1 MRAIRFFIL
10 IILSISLLALPAAA
24 VTGLTGLQN
33 QATVSTKGRCQVNL
47 SLSFHLDN
55 SVEEL
60 FFPLPENAESIRLN
74 GSWARTERRDDAIQ
88 VAIPM
93 TTAGDFSVMLQY
105 ELPMVLSKV
114 EDDYVLQLPLLN
126 RFSYPVS
133 NFTLTLT
140 LPGNVTGRP
149 EFVSG
154 YHQADTDRLLRHQI
168 NGNVLT
174 CTANETFKDHETLM
188 MTLVVD
194 GALFPDAMID
204 KALFSGWDGAA
215 MVLCALAVLYYLL
228 TLLPGFPRRS
238 RCYCAPDG
246 ISAGEV
252 GTCLT
257 GCGMDLTMQVM
268 SWAQAGYIQME
279 LDLKGK
285 VLLHKRMEMGNERSQ
300 FEMNCFRSLFGS
312 RTTVDGTG
320 YHYAKL
326 CRKLQAKSP
335 LRQQLFLPR
344 SGNPKIFTI
353 LCCAAAGCGGVS
365 LAVFL
370 AENAVAQVLLGMLF
384 ALACTGAGYLIQ
396 RGGKYLPLRDKG
408 PALLALACGGLW
420 LLIGYLGGATMVLPM
435 VVFQFLAGL
444 AAAIGGRRSELGKRS
459 LSQLRGL
466 RRYMLHCDSYEL
478 QRLMQAN
485 PNYFYDLA
493 PYALAMGVERKFAKR
508 FGKVTLPDCS
518 FLITPLQVDM
528 TPVKWMERLRQAADV
543 LNERQKKLPLEKLLG
558 RR

>member
-1 MRAIRFFIL
+1 MRAIRFL
-10 IILSISLLALPAAA
+10 VLALLCTALLALPVAA
-24 VTGLTGLQN
+24 VTGIAGFQN
-33 QATVSTKGRCQVNL
+33 QATVSTTGRCQVNL
-47 SLSFHLDN
+47 TLSFHLDN
-55 SVEEL
+55 SVPEL
-60 FFPLPENAESIRLN
+60 YFPLPENAESIRLN

-88 VAIPM
+88 VAMPM
-93 TTAGDFSVMLQY
+93 TSAGDFTVMVQY

-114 EDDYVLQLPLLN
+114 EEEYILTLPLLN
-126 RFSYPVS
+126 RFSYPIS
-133 NFTLTLT
+133 SFTLTLT
-140 LPGNVTGRP
+140 LPGSITGRP

-154 YHQADTDRLLRHQI
+154 YHQADTDRLLRHSV

-174 CTANETFKDHETLM
+174 CTAQETFKDHETLV

-194 GALFPDAMID
+194 PELFPDAMIE
-204 KALFSGWDGAA
+204 KALFSSWDGAA
-215 MVLCALAVLYYLL
+215 MVLCALAMLYYLI
-228 TLLPGFPRRS
+228 TLLPGFPHRS

-268 SWAQAGYIQME
+268 SWAQAGYILIEM
-279 LDLKGK
+279 DLKGK

-312 RTTVDGTG
+312 RVTVDGTG

-326 CRKLQAKSP
+326 CRKLHTKSP
-335 LRQQLFLPR
+335 LRPQLFLPH
-344 SGNPKIFTI
+344 SGNPRIFTI
-353 LCCAAAGCGGVS
+353 LCCAAAGCSGVS

-370 AENAVAQVLLGMLF
+370 TDSAVGQVLLGMLL
-384 ALACTGAGYLIQ
+384 AAACTGAGYLIQ

-408 PALLALACGGLW
+408 PVLLSVACGGLW
-420 LLIGYLGGATMVLPM
+420 LLVGYLGGAGMVLPM
-435 VVFQFLAGL
+435 VIFQFLSGIC
-444 AAAIGGRRSELGKRS
+444 AAVGGRRSELGKRS

-466 RRYMLHCDSYEL
+466 RRYMLRCDSYEL
-478 QRLMQAN
+478 QRLLQAN
-485 PNYFYDLA
+485 PNYFYELA

-508 FGKVTLPDCS
+508 FGKTRLPDCS
-518 FLITPLQVDM
+518 FLVTPLQVDM
-528 TPVKWMERLRQAADV
+528 TPVKWMARLRQAADA
-543 LNERQKKLPLEKLLG
+543 LNERQRKLPLEKLLG

>member
-1 MRAIRFFIL
+1 MRAIRIL
-10 IILSISLLALPAAA
+10 FLCVLCVSMLALPAAA

-33 QATVSTKGRCQVNL
+33 QTTVSTNGRCQVNL
-47 SLSFHLDN
+47 SLSFHLDT
-55 SVEEL
+55 SVEAL
-60 FFPLPENAESIRLN
+60 FYPLPENAENIRLN

-93 TTAGDFSVMLQY
+93 TSAGDFSVMLQY
-105 ELPMVLSKV
+105 ELPMALSKV
-114 EDDYVLQLPLLN
+114 KDDYVLTLPLLN
-126 RFSYPVS
+126 RFSYPIS

-154 YHQADTDRLLRHQI
+154 YHQVDTDRLLRHSI

-174 CTANETFKDHETLM
+174 CTALETFKDHETLM

-194 GALFPDAMID
+194 GALFPDALIE
-204 KALFSGWDGAA
+204 KPLFSGWDGAA
-215 MVLCALAVLYYLL
+215 LVLATLAVLYYLL

-238 RCYCAPDG
+238 RCCRAPDG

-257 GCGMDLTMQVM
+257 GCGTDLTMMVM

-285 VLLHKRMEMGNERSQ
+285 VLLHKRMDMGNERSQ
-300 FEMNCFRSLFGS
+300 FEMKCVGSLFGS

-326 CRKLQAKSP
+326 CRKLQSKSP
-335 LRQQLFLPR
+335 LRPQLFLPR

-370 AENAVAQVLLGMLF
+370 TESAAGQVLLGMLF
-384 ALACTGAGYLIQ
+384 AILCTTAAYLIQ
-396 RGGKYLPLRDKG
+396 RCCKYLPLRDKG
-408 PALLALACGGLW
+408 PVLLALLCGGLW
-420 LLIGYLGGATMVLPM
+420 LLVGYLGDASMVLPM
-435 VVFQFLAGL
+435 VVFQFLAGF
-444 AAAIGGRRSELGKRS
+444 AAALGGRRSELGKRS

-466 RRYMLHCDSYEL
+466 RRYMLHGDSYEL

-485 PNYFYDLA
+485 PNYFYELA

-508 FGKVTLPDCS
+508 FGKTQLPDCS
-518 FLITPLQVDM
+518 FLATPLQVDM
-528 TPVKWMERLRQAADV
+528 TPAKWMERLRQAADT
-543 LNERQKKLPLEKLLG
+543 LNERQKKLPLEQLLG

>member
-1 MRAIRFFIL
+1 MRAIRFLIL
-10 IILSISLLALPAAA
+10 TLLCISLLALPVAA
-24 VTGLTGLQN
+24 VNGITTLQN
-33 QATVSTKGRCQVNL
+33 QTTVATNGRCQVNL
-47 SLSFHLDN
+47 TLSFHLDE
-55 SVEEL
+55 SVDEL

-88 VAIPM
+88 VAMPM
-93 TTAGDFSVMLQY
+93 TSAGDFTVMLQY
-105 ELPMVLSKV
+105 ELPMALSKV
-114 EDDYVLQLPLLN
+114 EDDYVLTLPLLN

-133 NFTLTLT
+133 NFSLTLT

-154 YHQADTDRLLRHQI
+154 YHQADTDRLLQHSI

-174 CTANETFKDHETLM
+174 CTALEAFKDHETLV

-194 GALFPDAMID
+194 GELFPDAMID

-215 MVLCALAVLYYLL
+215 LAFGALAMLYYLI

-257 GCGMDLTMQVM
+257 GCGTDLTMLVM
-268 SWAQAGYIQME
+268 SWAQAGYILIE

-285 VLLHKRMEMGNERSQ
+285 VLLHKRMDMGNERSQ

-312 RTTVDGTG
+312 RATVDGTG

-326 CRKLQAKSP
+326 CRKLKTKSP
-335 LRQQLFLPR
+335 LLRQLFLPR
-344 SGNPKIFTI
+344 SGNPKIFSI
-353 LCCAAAGCGGVS
+353 LCCAAAGCSGVS

-370 AENAVAQVLLGMLF
+370 TDSAVGQVLLGMLF
-384 ALACTGAGYLIQ
+384 ALLCTGAGYMIQ
-396 RGGKYLPLRDKG
+396 QGGKYLPLRDKQ
-408 PALLALACGGLW
+408 PLLLALLCGGIW
-420 LLIGYLGGATMVLPM
+420 LLIGYLGGAGMVLPM
-435 VVFQFLAGL
+435 VVFQFFAGF
-444 AAAIGGRRSELGKRS
+444 AAAFGGRRSELGKRS

-466 RRYMLHCDSYEL
+466 RRYMLRSESFEL

-485 PNYFYDLA
+485 PNYFYELA
-493 PYALAMGVERKFAKR
+493 PYALAMGIERKFAKR
-508 FGKVTLPDCS
+508 FGKTRLPDCS
-518 FLITPLQVDM
+518 FLVTPLQVDM
-528 TPVKWMERLRQAADV
+528 TPVKWMERLRQAADT
-543 LNERQKKLPLEKLLG
+543 LNERQRKLPLEKILG

>member
-1 MRAIRFFIL
+1 MRAIRFL
-10 IILSISLLALPAAA
+10 ILSILCAGLLALPVAA

-33 QATVSTKGRCQVNL
+33 QTTVATNGRCQVNL
-47 SLSFHLDN
+47 TLSFHLDN

-60 FFPLPENAESIRLN
+60 LYPLPENAESIRLN

-88 VAIPM
+88 VVMPM
-93 TTAGDFSVMLQY
+93 TSAGDFTVMLQY
-105 ELPMVLSKV
+105 ELPMALSKV
-114 EDDYVLQLPLLN
+114 KDDYVLSLPLLN

-133 NFTLTLT
+133 NFSLTLT

-154 YHQADTDRLLRHQI
+154 YHQADTDRLLQHSI

-174 CTANETFKDHETLM
+174 CTALETFKDHETLL

-194 GALFPDAMID
+194 GALFPDAMVE

-215 MVLCALAVLYYLL
+215 LVLAALAVLYYLL

-257 GCGMDLTMQVM
+257 GCGTDLTMLVM
-268 SWAQAGYIQME
+268 SWAQAGYIRME

-300 FEMNCFRSLFGS
+300 FEINCFRSLFGS
-312 RTTVDGTG
+312 RLTVDGTG

-326 CRKLQAKSP
+326 CRKLQGKSP
-335 LRQQLFLPR
+335 LRPQLFLPR
-344 SGNPKIFTI
+344 SGNPRIFTM
-353 LCCAAAGCGGVS
+353 LCCAAAGCSGVS
-365 LAVFL
+365 LAVFMVES
-370 AENAVAQVLLGMLF
+370 AAGQVLLGMLF
-384 ALACTGAGYLIQ
+384 AILCTGAGFVIQ
-396 RGGKYLPLRDKG
+396 RCGKYLPLRDKG
-408 PALLALACGGLW
+408 PLLLALLCGGLW
-420 LLIGYLGGATMVLPM
+420 LLVGYLSGGSMVLPM
-435 VVFQFLAGL
+435 VVFQFLSGF
-444 AAAIGGRRSELGKRS
+444 AAAFGGRRSELGKRS

-466 RRYMLHCDSYEL
+466 RRYMLRCDSYEL
-478 QRLMQAN
+478 QRLLQAN
-485 PNYFYDLA
+485 PNYFYELA

-508 FGKVTLPDCS
+508 FGKVRLPDCS
-518 FLITPLQVDM
+518 FLVTPLQVDM
-528 TPVKWMERLRQAADV
+528 TPVKWMERLRQAADA
-543 LNERQKKLPLEKLLG
+543 LNQRQKKLPLEKLLG

>member
-1 MRAIRFFIL
+1 MRAIRFLFFFIL
-10 IILSISLLALPAAA
+10 CVSLLALPVAA

-33 QATVSTKGRCQVNL
+33 QATVSTAGRCQVNL

-55 SVEEL
+55 AVEEL
-60 FFPLPENAESIRLN
+60 FFPLPSNAESIRIN

-88 VAIPM
+88 VAIPT
-93 TTAGDFSVMLQY
+93 TTAGDFFVMLQY

-114 EDDYVLQLPLLN
+114 NDDYVLQLPLLN

-133 NFTLTLT
+133 NFSLVLS
-140 LPGNVTGRP
+140 LPGDVTGRP

-154 YHQADTDRLLRHQI
+154 YHQADTDRLLSHSI

-174 CTANETFKDHETLM
+174 CTALETFKDHETLM

-194 GALFPDAMID
+194 GALFPDAMVE

-215 MVLCALAVLYYLL
+215 LVLAALAILYYLVA
-228 TLLPGFPRRS
+228 LLPGLPQRS

-246 ISAGEV
+246 ISAGDV

-257 GCGMDLTMQVM
+257 GCGTDLTMLVM

-279 LDLKGK
+279 MQLKGK
-285 VLLHKRMEMGNERSQ
+285 VLLHKRMDMGNERSQ
-300 FEMNCFRSLFGS
+300 FEINCFRSLFGTRS
-312 RTTVDGTG
+312 TVDGTG

-326 CRKLQAKSP
+326 CRTLQGKSP

-344 SGNPKIFTI
+344 SGNPKIFSI
-353 LCCAAAGCGGVS
+353 LCCAAAGCSGIS

-370 AENAVAQVLLGMLF
+370 TEQAAAQVFLGLLLGIL
-384 ALACTGAGYLIQ
+384 CTAAGYVIQ
-396 RGGKYLPLRDKG
+396 RGGQFLPLRDKG
-408 PALLALACGGLW
+408 HLLLALGCCGLW
-420 LLIGYLGGATMVLPM
+420 LLVGYLSNAEMVFPMVL
-435 VVFQFLAGL
+435 FQLLAGV
-444 AAAIGGRRSELGKRS
+444 AAALGGRRSELGKRS

-478 QRLMQAN
+478 QRLLQAN
-485 PNYFYDLA
+485 PNYFYELA
-493 PYALAMGVERKFAKR
+493 PYALAMGVDRKFAKR
-508 FGKVTLPDCS
+508 FGKIRLPDCS

-528 TPVKWMERLRQAADV
+528 TPVKWMARLRQAADA